1 MIRRGADPTTDTR
14 WSRARTA
21 LRRILRPPITIT
33 DPPAG
38 ALAQWD
44 VPVPMRDGVHLR
56 ANVFRPLGDGPFPV
70 LLCAHPYG
78 KDDIPL
84 HHRTRRGYRPSLQYR
99 LMRSAPVTHSAWT
112 SWEAPDPAHWVGRG
126 YVVVNAD
133 LRGWGTSEGEPTA
146 LSAQEGLD
154 VHDLV
159 QWAGTQPWSNG
170 RVGMS
175 GVSYLALS
183 QWAGAATRPSHLAA
197 ICPWEGFTDCYRDFA
212 RPGGILETGFLTVW
226 GTAMRRRSRGRVDLL
241 GPARRRREFD
251 QWWADRDRDLARID
265 VPALICGSFSDHNLH
280 TAGSFEGFRR
290 IGSAHRWLYTHRGPK
305 WATYYSPEALAAQAR
320 FFDHFVKGQDT
331 GIADQLPVRLE
342 IRDDRTTITRVGDH
356 ADWPPPG
363 IGWRTLHCRPDGTL
377 TDPGTDTDP
386 GADTGTDTD
395 PGADTGTDTES
406 DIGPTTVGFAARR
419 GRISFTHRFAADTDV
434 VGPMEL
440 SLTLSVDAGDDLSVF
455 AGVRKFRDG
464 REITFEGSYGFQGD
478 LVTHGLLLAGHR
490 ALDPSRSRDGVPWH
504 PHTAREPL
512 VAGRPVRLRIGLLP
526 SATHFRAG
534 DELRLDVQAHWFHGR
549 NPLLG
554 QFPAG
559 YRRVG
564 RGTATLHLGAPGC
577 DLRIPVLDRD
587 DQEAPFLAQVTRQ

>member
-1 MIRRGADPTTDTR
+1 MKRSDALIRAG
-14 WSRARTA
+14 TA
-21 LRRILRPPITIT
+21 LRRMLRPPITIT

-38 ALAQWD
+38 AVVQWD

-56 ANVFRPLGDGPFPV
+56 VNVFRPLGDGPFPV

-84 HHRTRRGYRPSLQYR
+84 HHRTRRGYRSSPQYR

-133 LRGWGTSEGEPTA
+133 LRGWGTSAGEPAA

-159 QWAGTQPWSNG
+159 EWAGTQPWSTG

-183 QWAGAATRPSHLAA
+183 QWAGAATRPPHLAA

-226 GTAMRRRSRGRVDLL
+226 GTAMRRRSKGRVDLL
-241 GPARRRREFD
+241 GPARRRPEFD
-251 QWWADRDRDLARID
+251 PWWADRDRDLERID

-305 WATYYSPEALAAQAR
+305 WATYYSPDALAAQAR
-320 FFDHFVKGQDT
+320 FFDHFVKDQDT
-331 GIADQLPVRLE
+331 GIEDQAPVRLE
-342 IRDDRTTITRVGDH
+342 IRDDRTTITRVS
-356 ADWPPPG
+356 AQAAWPPPG
-363 IGWRTLHCRPDGTL
+363 IRWHTLSCGPGGTL
-377 TDPGTDTDP
+377 TGADRTTHTETDT
-386 GADTGTDTD
+386 
-395 PGADTGTDTES
+395 
-406 DIGPTTVGFAARR
+406 GPTVTFRARR
-419 GRISFTHRFAADTDV
+419 GRARFTHRFPVDTDV

-440 SLTLSVDAGDDLSVF
+440 NLILSIDAGDDLSVF
-455 AGVRKFRDG
+455 AGVRKFRAG
-464 REITFEGSYGFQGD
+464 REITFEGSFGFQGD

-490 ALDPSRSRDGVPWH
+490 AVDPSRSRDGVPWH
-504 PHTAREPL
+504 PHTTREPL
-512 VAGRPVRLRIGLLP
+512 APGRPVRLRIGLLP

-534 DELRLDVQAHWFHGR
+534 DELRLDIQGHWFHGR
-549 NPLLG
+549 NPLTG
-554 QFPAG
+554 QFPSG
-559 YRRVG
+559 YRRTG
-564 RGTATLHLGAPGC
+564 RGRATLHLGGPGC
-577 DLRIPVLDRD
+577 HLRIPVLDP
-587 DQEAPFLAQVTRQ
+587 APH